1 MIPIR
6 PVSGDNSAMI
16 RAAPTRPPLTP
27 RHWPGW
33 IGVGFIWLL
42 GRTPR
47 AAGVWLSR
55 PLGWLLAR
63 LMQGRRR
70 VARRNIERCF
80 PQLDLARREA
90 LIDGCFRALGRM
102 LFETAWS
109 WTASEARLRRMSRYE
124 GLELARQAAAEGRG
138 VLVVTAHFTC
148 LEIGA
153 RLTALAFDRAAGVYR
168 PLRSP
173 VLEWYQNRCRG
184 RYAEAMIS
192 KRDMRAA
199 IRYLRGGGVL
209 WYAPDQDFG
218 PQQSEFVPFFGIPA
232 ATLVA
237 TVRLVELTG
246 CKIVPMFPRY
256 DAVSGQ
262 YVVTFRPPL
271 DDFPSGDIVKD
282 LARINAMLE
291 DQVRAA
297 PEQYWWIHRR
307 FKTRPDGEPPFYD

>member
-1 MIPIR
+1 M
-6 PVSGDNSAMI
+6 AE
-16 RAAPTRPPLTP
+16 AAPTRPPLTL
-27 RHWPGW
+27 RHWPEW
-33 IGVGFIWLL
+33 FSVGFIWLL

-47 AAGVWLSR
+47 AVGVGLSR
-55 PLGWLLAR
+55 PLGWLMSR
-63 LMQGRRR
+63 LMNSRRR

-80 PQLDLARREA
+80 PELDAAGREA
-90 LIDGCFRALGRM
+90 LIDGSFRALGRM

-109 WTASEARLRRMSRYE
+109 WTASEGRLRRMSRYE
-124 GLELARQAAAEGRG
+124 GLEPALKAAAEGKG

-153 RLTALAFDRAAGVYR
+153 RLTALAFERAAGVYR

-192 KRDMRAA
+192 KRDMRTA

-218 PQQSEFVPFFGIPA
+218 PKQSEFVPFFGIPA

-246 CKIVPMFPRY
+246 CRVIPMFPRY
-256 DAVSGQ
+256 DARSGQ

-291 DQVRAA
+291 EQVRAA